1 MVMNVV
7 RVVLA
12 ILYSLAFIL
21 SLSRCSP
28 NASSIDKAVLRG
40 LQHQT
45 SVGSGG
51 GGVIVDSSLEPNVP
65 ALKFHFIQSRELG
78 KVMAILR
85 DNSAKEGGNVL
96 VRLAENEDEGVI
108 GNLEEFRRSG
118 EVEFS
123 LEHSVRY
130 YPAEA
135 WIDMRFKDLI
145 ERATAEGCSLEVKSS
160 QDGLWRV
167 SLRDSAECKS
177 RADILSHAEE
187 ILISFRTKDTYHMVD
202 SVTSS
207 DAP

>member
-51 GGVIVDSSLEPNVP
+51 GGVIVDSSLTPNLP
-65 ALKFHFIQSRELG
+65 ALKFHFIQSREFR
-78 KVMAILR
+78 KVMETFKDDSLK
-85 DNSAKEGGNVL
+85 DGGDVL
-96 VRLAENEDEGVI
+96 VRLAEN
-108 GNLEEFRRSG
+108 

-135 WIDMRFKDLI
+135 WIDIRSKDLV
-145 ERATAEGCSLEVKSS
+145 ERANAEGCSLEVKAS

-167 SLRDSAECKS
+167 SLRETPECKS